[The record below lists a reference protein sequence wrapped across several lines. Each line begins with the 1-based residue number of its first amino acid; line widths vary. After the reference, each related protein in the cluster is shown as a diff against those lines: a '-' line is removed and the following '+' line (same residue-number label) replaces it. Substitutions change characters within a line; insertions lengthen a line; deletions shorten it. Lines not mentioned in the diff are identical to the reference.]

1 MMDGGITGP
10 PVVFIFSDF
19 SVFPFFSYNKH
30 VLLFFFNVEVFNQTA
45 HSQKPFLHPP

>member
-19 SVFPFFSYNKH
+19 SVFPFFPYNKH
-30 VLLFFFNVEVFNQTA
+30 VLLFFV
-45 HSQKPFLHPP
+45 